1 MSGEIIE
8 EVKLPFVQCVT
19 ESDTFYAEGF
29 QFVELDRRRITFKEA
44 TYSAFVSWFRFTGAR
59 IIYR

>member
-1 MSGEIIE
+1 VSGEIIE

-19 ESDTFYAEGF
+19 ESETFCAEGF
-29 QFVELDRRRITFKEA
+29 QFVELGGGLIASNEA
-44 TYSAFVSWFRFTGAR
+44 TYSAIVSWFHFTGAR